1 MADAIDRAMA
11 VVDHDA
17 YVTDGGTVLP
27 QSSSPAIIAQV
38 LRLLDV
44 RRRMRVFEVGTGSGY
59 STALLCHLVGPTGRV
74 DSMDIDPA
82 LVHRAAARLK
92 GSGLTQ
98 VQLTVG
104 DASAIS
110 PEGSPYDRLVAW
122 ATADLLLGGWVAS
135 VPQGRI
141 VAPLRLLPIEGAT
154 TVVRVVVENGS
165 PVVEGFSP
173 GGFVPLTAAPVADFE
188 GLRRERAD
196 VVVESALGHLLLSA
210 PWVRAAPADL
220 RQRLAAHGVDLIPR
234 PTPLREGESPD
245 DLWWYL
251 VAANPE
257 GLTAGT
263 LVPGGAAFGC
273 GDPDGLVLVKRG
285 AVEGGVGC
293 VTAGQPDRCLDR
305 FAAWIAAWRSA
316 GKPGLSRLRGV
327 MDRLDGAGWRVGVRT

>member
-1 MADAIDRAMA
+1 M
-11 VVDHDA
+11 
-17 YVTDGGTVLP
+17 
-27 QSSSPAIIAQV
+27 

-44 RRRMRVFEVGTGSGY
+44 RPGMRVFEVGTGSGY

-74 DSMDIDPA
+74 DSMDIAPA
-82 LVHRAAARLK
+82 LVRCAAARLR
-92 GSGLTQ
+92 GFGIMQ
-98 VQLTVG
+98 AHLTVG

-110 PEGSPYDRLVAW
+110 PAGSPYDRLVAW
-122 ATADLLLGGWVAS
+122 ATADLLPRGWVAS
-135 VPQGRI
+135 VPHGRI
-141 VAPLRLLPIEGAT
+141 VAPLRLLPIEGAAT
-154 TVVRVVVENGS
+154 LARVVVDNGN

-196 VVVESALGHLLLSA
+196 VVAEGALGHLLLSA
-210 PWVRAAPADL
+210 PWVRVAPADL
-220 RQRLAAHGVDLIPR
+220 RQRLAAHPVDLSPR

-257 GLTAGT
+257 GLTSGT

-273 GDPDGLVLVKRG
+273 SDPDGLVLVKRG
-285 AVEGGVGC
+285 AAEGGAGC
-293 VTAGQPDRCLDR
+293 VTAGQPQRCLDR
-305 FAAWIAAWRSA
+305 FSAWIADWRFT
-316 GKPGLSRLRGV
+316 GKPGLSQLRGV